1 MRAYGHVD
9 PAFTDVAD
17 AFVEGFS
24 ERGEVGAGLAIVV
37 DGRAVVDLVGGT
49 ADDAGAPWVPTTIVN
64 AYSVVKPL
72 AAACLLLLV
81 ERGLV
86 DLDGRVARWWPEFA
100 AAGKDDVTVRQV
112 LAHQAGLDLFERPP
126 DLETL
131 LDWDAMVALLAS
143 SAPGWPPGS
152 AHAEHVG
159 TYGHLVGELVRRID
173 GRSLGGFLRDELAG
187 PWELDFHVGL
197 TPELQ
202 RRAAAIVDPEGAF
215 VAPLARPAEIARP
228 AIVNSPAWRAAEI
241 PAVNGHGT
249 ALALA
254 RFYAALGAGGTL
266 GGVRLF
272 SRELVA
278 EATRP
283 QLVARDRVLDRTVA
297 WCLGVQAD
305 TEDGGFGMGGL
316 GGNLGWWDGRRYAIG
331 YVTRRLGDH
340 ARIDAVEDVLREVL
354 ARR

>member
-1 MRAYGHVD
+1 MEAVGHVD
-9 PAFTDVAD
+9 AAFADVAD
-17 AFVEGFS
+17 AFAEGFTA
-24 ERGEVGAGLAIVV
+24 RGELGAGLAIVV

-49 ADDAGAPWVPTTIVN
+49 ADAAAPWTATTIVN

-72 AAACLLLLV
+72 AAACVLLLV
-81 ERGLV
+81 ERGRV
-86 DLDGRVARWWPEFA
+86 GLDDRVVSWWPEFG
-100 AAGKDDVTVRQV
+100 AAGKEDVTLRHV

-126 DLETL
+126 ALATL
-131 LDWDAMVALLAS
+131 LDWDAMVALLAAA
-143 SAPGWPPGS
+143 APAWTPGT
-152 AHAEHVG
+152 AHAEHVV
-159 TYGHLVGELVRRID
+159 TYGHLVGEIVRRVD
-173 GRSLGGFLRDELAG
+173 GRSLGAFLRDELAG
-187 PWELDFHVGL
+187 PWGLDFHVGL
-197 TPELQ
+197 SPELQ
-202 RRAAAIVDPEGAF
+202 RRAAAIIDPTGTF
-215 VAPLARPAEIARP
+215 VAPLARPPEIVDP
-228 AIVNSPAWRAAEI
+228 VVVNGAAWRAAEI

-254 RFYAALGAGGTL
+254 RFYAALGAGGML
-266 GGVRLF
+266 DGVRLL

-283 QLVARDRVLDRTVA
+283 QLVAPDRVLDRSVA

-316 GGNLGWWDGRRYAIG
+316 GGNLGWWDAQGYAVG

-340 ARIDAVEDVLREVL
+340 ARIEAIEDVLRDVL